1 MCAHSRL
8 GIKAAEVGVCGC
20 GGRGWG
26 EGGGGGRR
34 KGRGGG
40 TVQTGFEGFNEIH
53 IALIHIVRNN
63 SKKAKRGTQSGVV
76 TGIYSKHLTIGG
88 IV

>member
-1 MCAHSRL
+1 MGA
-8 GIKAAEVGVCGC
+8 GV
-20 GGRGWG
+20 
-26 EGGGGGRR
+26 GGGGR

-40 TVQTGFEGFNEIH
+40 MVQTGFEGFNEIH

-63 SKKAKRGTQSGVV
+63 SKKAKSARTQSGVV
-76 TGIYSKHLTIGG
+76 TGIYSKHFTIGG

>member
-1 MCAHSRL
+1 MRVRW
-8 GIKAAEVGVCGC
+8 VGGAGGVG

-26 EGGGGGRR
+26 LWWGGGGAGGGR

-40 TVQTGFEGFNEIH
+40 RVQTGFEGFNEIH

-63 SKKAKRGTQSGVV
+63 SKKAKRGTQSGAV